1 MKGSDRAIFL
11 GVGVVLLAAAFYFLL
26 LSPKRDRAAE
36 LEQQVSGLEAGVS
49 EQEQVAAFGEQA
61 RRDFPEYYGRLVVLG
76 KAVPEEADSAS
87 LLVQLNELAAD
98 AHVDFRGITLGG
110 DASGAG
116 SSAPVA
122 TPAVPAAPPSGTVP
136 TASGDS
142 ATGSTETAAPAGSTD
157 TAAPAGSP
165 APAGS
170 TDAAAAAVSTT
181 AAPATEATAADLPLG
196 ALVGTAGLS
205 TLPYELTFR
214 GGFFDIADYIG
225 GVDSLVQMGGGA
237 KTALVDGRLL
247 TVDGFALKGGAPGGD
262 PVLSASFMLT
272 AYVTPPTE
280 GLTAGATPG
289 GPAPAAPAAP
299 QATPASTVTP

>member
-1 MKGSDRAIFL
+1 MKGSDRAVFF

-26 LSPKRDRAAE
+26 LSPKRERAAE
-36 LEQQVSGLEAGVS
+36 LSQQVSGLEAGIS

-98 AHVDFRGITLGG
+98 ARVDFRGITLGG

-116 SSAPVA
+116 SSAPAA

-142 ATGSTETAAPAGSTD
+142 AAGSTETAAPAGSTD
-157 TAAPAGSP
+157 TP

-181 AAPATEATAADLPLG
+181 AAPATEATAAELPLG
-196 ALVGTAGLS
+196 AIVGTAGLS

-214 GGFFDIADYIG
+214 GGFFDIAGYIG
-225 GVDSLVQMGGGA
+225 GVDSLVQVGGGA

-247 TVDGFALKGGAPGGD
+247 TVDGFALKGGSPGGD
-262 PVLSASFMLT
+262 PELSASFMLT

-280 GLTAGATPG
+280 GLTAGATQG
-289 GPAPAAPAAP
+289 GPAPAVPAAP

>member
-1 MKGSDRAIFL
+1 MKGSDRAVFF

-26 LSPKRDRAAE
+26 LSPKRERAAE
-36 LEQQVSGLEAGVS
+36 LSQQVSGLEAGVS

-98 AHVDFRGITLGG
+98 ARVDFRGITLGG

-116 SSAPVA
+116 SSAPAA

-142 ATGSTETAAPAGSTD
+142 AAGSTETGVPAGSTD
-157 TAAPAGSP
+157 

-170 TDAAAAAVSTT
+170 TDAAA
-181 AAPATEATAADLPLG
+181 EATAAELPLG
-196 ALVGTAGLS
+196 AIVGTAGLS

-214 GGFFDIADYIG
+214 GGFFDIAGYIG
-225 GVDSLVQMGGGA
+225 GVDSLVQTEGGA
-237 KTALVDGRLL
+237 KAALVDGRLL
-247 TVDGFALKGGAPGGD
+247 TVDGFALKGGSPGGD
-262 PVLSASFMLT
+262 PELSASFMLT

-289 GPAPAAPAAP
+289 GPAPAVPAAPVAP

>member
-1 MKGSDRAIFL
+1 MKGSDRAVFF

-26 LSPKRDRAAE
+26 LSPKRERAAE
-36 LEQQVSGLEAGVS
+36 LSQQVSGLEAGIS

-98 AHVDFRGITLGG
+98 ARVDFRGITLGG

-116 SSAPVA
+116 SSAPAA

-142 ATGSTETAAPAGSTD
+142 AAGSTD
-157 TAAPAGSP
+157 TP

-181 AAPATEATAADLPLG
+181 AAPATEATAAELPLG
-196 ALVGTAGLS
+196 AIVGTAGLS

-214 GGFFDIADYIG
+214 GGFFDIAGYIG
-225 GVDSLVQMGGGA
+225 GVDSLVQVGGGA

-247 TVDGFALKGGAPGGD
+247 TVDGFALKGGSPGGD
-262 PVLSASFMLT
+262 PELSASFMLT

-289 GPAPAAPAAP
+289 GPAPAVPAAP

>member
-1 MKGSDRAIFL
+1 MKGSDRAVFF

-26 LSPKRDRAAE
+26 LSPKRERAAE
-36 LEQQVSGLEAGVS
+36 LSQQVSGLEAGVS

-98 AHVDFRGITLGG
+98 ARVDFRGITLGG

-116 SSAPVA
+116 SSAPAA

-142 ATGSTETAAPAGSTD
+142 AAGSTETAAPAGSTD
-157 TAAPAGSP
+157 

-170 TDAAAAAVSTT
+170 TDAAAAAVSATP
-181 AAPATEATAADLPLG
+181 APATEATAAELPLG
-196 ALVGTAGLS
+196 AIVGTAGLS

-214 GGFFDIADYIG
+214 GGFFDIAGYIG
-225 GVDSLVQMGGGA
+225 GVDSLVQTEGGA
-237 KTALVDGRLL
+237 KAALVDGRLL
-247 TVDGFALKGGAPGGD
+247 TVDGFALKGGSPGGD
-262 PVLSASFMLT
+262 PELSASFMLT

-289 GPAPAAPAAP
+289 GPAPAVPAAPVAP